1 MRRVKDL
8 IPANNTIV
16 ELKAPGSTPAAWE
29 WKKITIAELKA
40 PGATPAAWNGR
51 KSNMSN
57 TTPGRPKKNE

>member
-8 IPANNTIV
+8 IPDNSTII

-40 PGATPAAWNGR
+40 PGSTPAAWELKR
-51 KSNMSN
+51 SNLSS